1 MKNLF
6 ILLLICNTYVIKI
19 IAQDIPHSPTESID
33 LNPIYKRLESI
44 ETQLDQLEREELNQ
58 LASRIELEYGL
69 IFGLESSAQNLL
81 EKVHTIQSYSLLAQV
96 NNPSSD
102 ILGFCFI
109 DVMVIKLEETLVVPE
124 KEKSRFNNGIQ
135 NILTSFKT
143 IGPILSTASPTVS
156 LLSTVVGSI
165 STFSTDRGFKD
176 KKSESSSPLFD
187 RNQIERFSLE
197 MKPYIM
203 FYEELN
209 RTNLSLQQELEEQA
223 KRIMSL
229 QNKIQKSKYKA
240 EIEFG
245 IKITPYYQ
253 NRLRVYIQ
261 NKIVSTPSSNSRLDN
276 VAPEIITASEELK
289 SLVPLAYQLAEAS
302 QDLDRILA
310 DNLQENLEMVKAAK
324 NLPVFSSGKGDKQKL
339 FSIEQKLAGSQ
350 SLFKNSQNDF
360 LSQLEVFAARLQE
373 L

>member
-1 MKNLF
+1 
-6 ILLLICNTYVIKI
+6 
-19 IAQDIPHSPTESID
+19 
-33 LNPIYKRLESI
+33 
-44 ETQLDQLEREELNQ
+44 
-58 LASRIELEYGL
+58 
-69 IFGLESSAQNLL
+69 
-81 EKVHTIQSYSLLAQV
+81 
-96 NNPSSD
+96 
-102 ILGFCFI
+102 
-109 DVMVIKLEETLVVPE
+109 
-124 KEKSRFNNGIQ
+124 
-135 NILTSFKT
+135 KT

-165 STFSTDRGFKD
+165 STFSTDRGLKD

-187 RNQIERFSLE
+187 RNQIEKFSLE
-197 MKPYIM
+197 MKPYIL

-229 QNKIQKSKYKA
+229 QNKIQKSKQKA
-240 EIEFG
+240 EREFG

-261 NKIVSTPSSNSRLDN
+261 DKIVSNPSSNSTLDN
-276 VAPEIITASEELK
+276 VAPGIITASEELK